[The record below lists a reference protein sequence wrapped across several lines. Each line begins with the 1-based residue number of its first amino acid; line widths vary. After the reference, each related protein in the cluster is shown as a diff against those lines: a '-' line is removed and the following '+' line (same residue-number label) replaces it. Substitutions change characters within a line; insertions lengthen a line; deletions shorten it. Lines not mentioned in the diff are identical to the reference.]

1 MYELNF
7 KKTTNRYSKEDL
19 LQNIKAVWDF
29 KKSQPT
35 INDMSIFPSE
45 INFHTYFNRFGSWKN
60 ALKEFVEY
68 NNNGIAKD
76 KIEILPQRKS
86 RKTIN
91 NSLRYE
97 IMKRDSFKCC
107 ICGKSPA
114 NEIGVMLEIDHII
127 AVTKGGDNSIEN
139 LQTICKN
146 CNIGKLNK

>member
-1 MYELNF
+1 MYELSF

-19 LQNIKAVWDF
+19 LQNIKIVWDF

-35 INDMSIFPSE
+35 INDMSVYPSK
-45 INFHTYFNRFGSWKN
+45 ITFHTYFNRFGSWKK

-68 NNNGIAKD
+68 NNNGATKE
-76 KIEILPQRKS
+76 KIEVIFQRKS

-91 NSLRYE
+91 NALRYE
-97 IMKRDSFKCC
+97 IMKRDNFKCC

-114 NEIGVMLEIDHII
+114 NETGTILEIDHIL
-127 AVTKGGDNSIEN
+127 AVTKGGDNSVEN